1 MTHDQFQGN
10 TPTRVYRTVVKIL
23 LRMGGEFD
31 ASNQCEEMR
40 LIQAELMSWAQVF
53 CQDCRMEQQARLGR
67 LHHQISRTFETI
79 YKRLCNSN

>member
-1 MTHDQFQGN
+1 MTHDQFQGK
-10 TPTRVYRTVVKIL
+10 TLTRNQRTVGQNIFRL
-23 LRMGGEFD
+23 GGEFD